1 MVGIVIVSHSQ
12 KLAEG
17 VAELAGMMAKGVD
30 IAAAGGL
37 EDGELGTS
45 FARIEAGI
53 ESVNGEDGVVVLADM
68 GSAFLTAEL
77 AADAQAGGRVRLANA
92 PLVEGAVLAAVTAAG
107 GATLDE
113 VFHKAESAACWD
125 KRALG
130 A

>member
-17 VAELAGMMAKGVD
+17 VAELASMMADGVR
-30 IAAAGGL
+30 IEAAGGL
-37 EDGELGTS
+37 EDGGLGTS
-45 FARIEAGI
+45 FARIKKAI
-53 ESVNGEDGVVVLADM
+53 ALADGGDGAIVLADM

-77 AADAQAGGRVRLANA
+77 AADAQEGGRVRLADA
-92 PLVEGAVLAAVTAAG
+92 PLAEGAVLAAVTAAG
-107 GATLDE
+107 GAPLDE
-113 VFHKAESAACWD
+113 VLRKAESARSWD